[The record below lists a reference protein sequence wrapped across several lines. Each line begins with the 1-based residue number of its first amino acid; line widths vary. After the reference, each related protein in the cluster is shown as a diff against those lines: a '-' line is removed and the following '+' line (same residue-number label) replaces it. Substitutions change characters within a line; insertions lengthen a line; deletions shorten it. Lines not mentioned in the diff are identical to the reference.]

1 MLARPEHVLRCRRRG
16 PGLGATRRFIG
27 GIQMP
32 FARHA
37 TDHQRP
43 HAHEA
48 RPQSAEKLSKHPD
61 TGTGT
66 LKKILVEKEAG
77 LDRSH
82 RSAVVLDDKVTIVEA
97 LLDRVLDDLI
107 VAMVFALRPKG
118 LFPTRTTCQLGPR
131 DELHCKGAWILRWH
145 STSLSFAS
153 CCDLKA

>member
-1 MLARPEHVLRCRRRG
+1 
-16 PGLGATRRFIG
+16 
-27 GIQMP
+27 MP

-131 DELHCKGAWILRWH
+131 DELDCKGLGFFDGTPPPYHLRH
-145 STSLSFAS
+145 VVISRLSPGSETAIFLMFLA
-153 CCDLKA
+153 AG